1 MQVKIFNRE
10 ERTNNTKKKSS
21 RRMRKKDKENK
32 GDTKMGKAALS
43 TSRDLFS
50 FSPVFPSLPEDA
62 DNMNNFATLL
72 GKLSKVWQGRL
83 KVINYSNVSSEP
95 CCLRR
100 AGLYN
105 MHVRRHDETT
115 P

>member
-1 MQVKIFNRE
+1 MQAGENEANE
-10 ERTNNTKKKSS
+10 ER
-21 RRMRKKDKENK
+21 ENK
-32 GDTKMGKAALS
+32 GETNMAKPSADKLGS
-43 TSRDLFS
+43 FS
-50 FSPVFPSLPEDA
+50 FGPVCPSLPEDA

-83 KVINYSNVSSEP
+83 EVINYSNVTSEP
-95 CCLRR
+95 CRLRR